1 MKTSHSL
8 KNRSGFT
15 LVEIMIVV
23 TIIGLLATLAIPSM
37 AKARDTSRLNVIYN
51 NLRILQ
57 AAKDQWALEDKEA
70 DGADVSSIAILNP
83 YIRYGALI
91 PVVNE
96 AYVPNPV
103 GAVVEADLPSGT
115 SLGPYGPGAVITLPQ
130 PQ

>member
-1 MKTSHSL
+1 MKTSHSS

-23 TIIGLLATLAIPSM
+23 AIIGLLATLAIPSM

-57 AAKDQWALEDKEA
+57 AAKDQWALEDKVA
-70 DGADVSSIAILNP
+70 TGADVSSISVLNP
-83 YIRYGALI
+83 YLRYGALA

-96 AYVPNPV
+96 TYVANPV
-103 GAVVEADLPSGT
+103 GTSVEADLPSGT
-115 SLGPYGPGAVITLPQ
+115 SLGTYGPGAVITIPQ
-130 PQ
+130 SE